1 MKINLKEIAKM
12 AGVSITT
19 VSRVYNNKA
28 NGKMNKKT
36 YNRVKKIIEITGYSP
51 NPLASALRNGLTKLI
66 AIIIPDGI
74 NPYYSQLSYNIEN
87 EAYKIGYLTLV
98 CNSDSNIAREKK
110 YISILKKHKVC
121 GILLCSAGLMSREI
135 ETLLKLEGEIKIVLL
150 DEEINGFKGDI
161 VLGNDYC
168 GGYMAAEYLYNLG
181 HKNIIIILGPKKLIS
196 TQKRLKGFLGFF
208 SEINIEYDK
217 NLIIEGNYSIDSAS
231 NELQSMIK
239 KKKSFTAIFSLNDL
253 MAIGAIQTLRENDI
267 KVPDEVS
274 VLGYDNIYLDQF
286 FSPKLTSIATPLGK
300 LSKIAVGKIVQG
312 NKNAESNE
320 KRCLIMPTL
329 IERESCKKI

>member
-1 MKINLKEIAKM
+1 MKINLKEIAKI

-28 NGKMNKKT
+28 NGKMNKET
-36 YNRVKKIIEITGYSP
+36 RDRVKKIIEITGYSP
-51 NPLASALRNGLTKLI
+51 SPLASALRKGFSKLV
-66 AIIIPDGI
+66 AVIIPNSV
-74 NPYYSQLSYNIEN
+74 NPYYSQLSHNIEN
-87 EAYKIGYLTLV
+87 EAYKNGYLTLV

-110 YISILKKHKVC
+110 YISTLKKHKVC
-121 GILLCSAGLMSREI
+121 GILLCSAGLMNWEI
-135 ETLLKLEGEIKIVLL
+135 ETLLKPEEKIKIVLL

-168 GGYMAAEYLYNLG
+168 GGYMAAEYLYSLG
-181 HKNIIIILGPKKLIS
+181 HKNIITILGPKRLIS
-196 TQKRLKGFLGFF
+196 TQKRLKGFLDFF
-208 SEINIEYDK
+208 SEVNIEHDK

-239 KKKSFTAIFSLNDL
+239 KKKLFTAIFSLNDI
-253 MAIGAIQTLRENDI
+253 MAIGAIQTLRENDL

-286 FSPKLTSIATPLGK
+286 FSPKITTIATPLDK
-300 LSKIAVGKIVQG
+300 LSKIAVGKIIQG
-312 NKNAESNE
+312 NKNAESNK

>member
-1 MKINLKEIAKM
+1 MKINLKEIAKI

-28 NGKMNKKT
+28 NGKMNKET
-36 YNRVKKIIEITGYSP
+36 RDRVKKIIEITGYSP
-51 NPLASALRNGLTKLI
+51 SPLASALRKGFSKLV
-66 AIIIPDGI
+66 AVIIPNSV
-74 NPYYSQLSYNIEN
+74 NPYYSQLSHNIEN
-87 EAYKIGYLTLV
+87 EAYKNGYLTLV

-110 YISILKKHKVC
+110 YISTLKKHKVC
-121 GILLCSAGLMSREI
+121 GILLCSAGLMNWEI
-135 ETLLKLEGEIKIVLL
+135 ETLLKPEEKIKIVLL

-168 GGYMAAEYLYNLG
+168 GGYMAAEYLYSLG
-181 HKNIIIILGPKKLIS
+181 HKNIVIILGPKRLIS
-196 TQKRLKGFLGFF
+196 TQKRLKGFLDFF
-208 SEINIEYDK
+208 SEVNIEHDK

-239 KKKSFTAIFSLNDL
+239 KKKLFTAIFSLNDI
-253 MAIGAIQTLRENDI
+253 MAIGAIQTLRENDL

-286 FSPKLTSIATPLGK
+286 FSPKITTIATPLDK
-300 LSKIAVGKIVQG
+300 LSKIAVGKIIQG
-312 NKNAESNE
+312 NKNAESNK

>member
-1 MKINLKEIAKM
+1 MKINLKEIAKI

-28 NGKMNKKT
+28 NGKMNKET
-36 YNRVKKIIEITGYSP
+36 RDRVKKIIEITGYSP
-51 NPLASALRNGLTKLI
+51 SPLASALRKGFSKLV
-66 AIIIPDGI
+66 AVIIPNSV
-74 NPYYSQLSYNIEN
+74 NPYYSQLSHNIEN
-87 EAYKIGYLTLV
+87 EAYKNGYLTLV

-110 YISILKKHKVC
+110 YISTLKKHKVC
-121 GILLCSAGLMSREI
+121 GILLCSAGLMNWEI
-135 ETLLKLEGEIKIVLL
+135 ETLLKPEEKIKIVLL

-168 GGYMAAEYLYNLG
+168 GGYMAAEYLYSLG
-181 HKNIIIILGPKKLIS
+181 HKNIIIILGPKRLIS
-196 TQKRLKGFLGFF
+196 TQKRLKGFLDFF
-208 SEINIEYDK
+208 SEVNIEHDK

-239 KKKSFTAIFSLNDL
+239 KKKLFTAIFSLNDI
-253 MAIGAIQTLRENDI
+253 MAIGAIQTLRENDL

-286 FSPKLTSIATPLGK
+286 FSPKITTIATPLDK
-300 LSKIAVGKIVQG
+300 LSKIAVGKIIQG
-312 NKNAESNE
+312 NKNAESNK

>member
-12 AGVSITT
+12 VGVSITT

-28 NGKMNKKT
+28 NGKMNKET
-36 YNRVKKIIEITGYSP
+36 YDRVKKIIEITGYSP
-51 NPLASALRNGLTKLI
+51 NPLASALRNGLSKLI
-66 AIIIPDGI
+66 AIIIPNSI

-87 EAYKIGYLTLV
+87 EAYKSGYLTLV

-110 YISILKKHKVC
+110 YISMLKKHKVC
-121 GILLCSAGLMSREI
+121 GILLCSTGLMNREV
-135 ETLLKLEGEIKIVLL
+135 ETLLKLEEKIKIVLL

-168 GGYMAAEYLYNLG
+168 GGYMSAEYLYNLG
-181 HKNIIIILGPKKLIS
+181 HKNIIVILGPKKLIS
-196 TQKRLKGFLGFF
+196 TQKRLKGFLNFF

-217 NLIIEGNYSIDSAS
+217 NLIMEGNYTIDSAC
-231 NELQSMIK
+231 NGLQSMIK
-239 KKKSFTAIFSLNDL
+239 KKKSFTAVFSLNDL
-253 MAIGAIQTLRENDI
+253 MAIGAIQTLRENNI

-274 VLGYDNIYLDQF
+274 VLGYDNIYLDRF
-286 FSPKLTSIATPLGK
+286 FSPKITSIATPLGK

>member
-1 MKINLKEIAKM
+1 MKINLKEIAKI

-28 NGKMNKKT
+28 NGKMNKET
-36 YNRVKKIIEITGYSP
+36 RDRVKKIIEITGYSP
-51 NPLASALRNGLTKLI
+51 SPLASALRKGLSKLV
-66 AIIIPDGI
+66 AVIIPNSV
-74 NPYYSQLSYNIEN
+74 NPYYSQLSHNIEN
-87 EAYKIGYLTLV
+87 EAYKNGYLTLV

-110 YISILKKHKVC
+110 YISTLKKHKVC
-121 GILLCSAGLMSREI
+121 GILLCSAGLMNWEI
-135 ETLLKLEGEIKIVLL
+135 ETLLKPEEKIKIVLL

-161 VLGNDYC
+161 VLGNDYS
-168 GGYMAAEYLYNLG
+168 GGYMAAEYLYSLG
-181 HKNIIIILGPKKLIS
+181 HKNIVIILGPKRLIS
-196 TQKRLKGFLGFF
+196 TQKRLKGFLDFF
-208 SEINIEYDK
+208 SEVNIEHDK

-239 KKKSFTAIFSLNDL
+239 KKKLFTAIFSLNDI
-253 MAIGAIQTLRENDI
+253 MAIGAIQTLRENDL

-286 FSPKLTSIATPLGK
+286 FSPKITTIATPLDK
-300 LSKIAVGKIVQG
+300 LSKIAVGKIIQG
-312 NKNAESNE
+312 NKNAESNK

>member
-1 MKINLKEIAKM
+1 MKINLKEIAKI

-28 NGKMNKKT
+28 NGKMNKET
-36 YNRVKKIIEITGYSP
+36 RDRVKKIIEITGYSP
-51 NPLASALRNGLTKLI
+51 SPLASALRKGFSKLV
-66 AIIIPDGI
+66 AVIIPNSV
-74 NPYYSQLSYNIEN
+74 NPYYSQLSHNIEN
-87 EAYKIGYLTLV
+87 EAYKNGYLTLV

-110 YISILKKHKVC
+110 YISTLKKHKVC
-121 GILLCSAGLMSREI
+121 GILLCSAGLMNWEI
-135 ETLLKLEGEIKIVLL
+135 ETLLKPEEKIKIVLL

-161 VLGNDYC
+161 VLGNDYS
-168 GGYMAAEYLYNLG
+168 GGYMAAEYLYSLG
-181 HKNIIIILGPKKLIS
+181 HKNIVIILGPKRLIS
-196 TQKRLKGFLGFF
+196 TQKRLKGFLDFF
-208 SEINIEYDK
+208 SEVNIEHDK

-239 KKKSFTAIFSLNDL
+239 KKKLFTAIFSLNDI
-253 MAIGAIQTLRENDI
+253 MAIGAIQTLRENDL

-286 FSPKLTSIATPLGK
+286 FSPKITTIATPLDK
-300 LSKIAVGKIVQG
+300 LSKIAVGKIIQG
-312 NKNAESNE
+312 NKNAESNK

>member
-28 NGKMNKKT
+28 NGKMNKET
-36 YNRVKKIIEITGYSP
+36 YDRVKKIIEITGYSP
-51 NPLASALRNGLTKLI
+51 SPLASALRNGLSKLI
-66 AIIIPDGI
+66 AVIIPNSI

-87 EAYKIGYLTLV
+87 EAYKSGYLTLV
-98 CNSDSNIAREKK
+98 CNSDSDI
-110 YISILKKHKVC
+110 
-121 GILLCSAGLMSREI
+121 GEI
-135 ETLLKLEGEIKIVLL
+135 ETLLKLEEKIKIVLL

-168 GGYMAAEYLYNLG
+168 GGYMSAEYLYNLG

-196 TQKRLKGFLGFF
+196 TQKRLKGFLDFF
-208 SEINIEYDK
+208 SEINIEHDK

-286 FSPKLTSIATPLGK
+286 FSPKITTIATPLDK
-300 LSKIAVGKIVQG
+300 LSKIAVGKIIQG
-312 NKNAESNE
+312 NKNAESNK